1 VRKGLAAPIHLGRI
15 YRVVHETTRRDSK
28 PSLSKAST
36 AQLVQTLS
44 HPNGWYRDTA
54 QRLLV
59 ERGDKAA
66 IAPLK
71 TLATTS
77 KDPRARIHAL
87 WTLDGNDNIDVP
99 TLTRALAD
107 TSRDVRVSAI
117 RIAERWLPTAN
128 HPIHPAVLKL
138 LDDPDWAVRE
148 QLAASLGL
156 LPAGPRESTLASLLQ
171 KHADDP
177 VIVDAALSGLR
188 GDEAAVL
195 QALLQSSTAQA
206 APAETAITMLSAT
219 IMKAAQE
226 ATAQNL
232 LTWIADESRPA
243 WQRSALLRGA
253 EIALLNSA
261 MPGSGRRGILVTTTT
276 AAVTAAG
283 APCPTCP
290 GGRAGP
296 GGAYAFRGAG
306 SETPPATAGA
316 LVARGAGGGRGGG
329 GGAAGGPRLRVS
341 REPVALSALAAKGGD
356 LGSRATNVL
365 ARIEW
370 PGKPGAAAAL
380 PALTADEQKRYDAGS
395 EVYKNIC
402 QACHQPDG
410 RGQDRIAPSL
420 VGSTLALA
428 PAEVTSR
435 ILLNGK
441 EGPVGLMPPIGMTL
455 NDDQIA
461 GVLTYIRREWGQPGT
476 PVDAATVKAVRAL
489 TASRTRPW
497 TNEELLALIPAG
509 RGGGN

>member
-1 VRKGLAAPIHLGRI
+1 VIQDRASTTVYLRDYIVRKGLAAPIHLGRI

-28 PSLSKAST
+28 PALSKAST

-71 TLATTS
+71 TLATSS

-99 TLTRALAD
+99 TLTKALAD

-117 RIAERWLPTAN
+117 RIAERWLSTAN
-128 HPIHPAVLKL
+128 HAIHPAVLKL
-138 LDDPDWAVRE
+138 VDDPDWAVRE

-156 LPAGPRESTLASLLQ
+156 LPAGPREAALASLLQ

-177 VIVDAALSGLR
+177 VTVDAALSGLR
-188 GDEAAVL
+188 GNEAAVL
-195 QALLQSSTAQA
+195 QRLLQSSTAQA
-206 APAETAITMLSAT
+206 APAEAAITMLSAT

-232 LTWIADESRPA
+232 LTWIADENRPA

-276 AAVTAAG
+276 TPATAAG
-283 APCPTCP
+283 APCPTRS

-316 LVARGAGGGRGGG
+316 L
-329 GGAAGGPRLRVS
+329 
-341 REPVALSALAAKGGD
+341 
-356 LGSRATNVL
+356 
-365 ARIEW
+365 
-370 PGKPGAAAAL
+370 AAAA
-380 PALTADEQKRYDAGS
+380 AA
-395 EVYKNIC
+395 
-402 QACHQPDG
+402 
-410 RGQDRIAPSL
+410 AP
-420 VGSTLALA
+420 
-428 PAEVTSR
+428 
-435 ILLNGK
+435 
-441 EGPVGLMPPIGMTL
+441 PP
-455 NDDQIA
+455 
-461 GVLTYIRREWGQPGT
+461 
-476 PVDAATVKAVRAL
+476 PVDSVSA
-489 TASRTRPW
+489 
-497 TNEELLALIPAG
+497 
-509 RGGGN
+509 